1 MTFLHEQ
8 QSPPLLQLDGL
19 SMVYAA
25 PVLQDVHL
33 SLQAGEVRVLAGENG
48 AGKSTL
54 SKIICGLVT
63 PAAGAMRLCGAPY
76 APATRAQAEAAG
88 VRMVLQEL
96 SLVNTL
102 TVAENLFLRKLPRRF
117 GFVDYAALNAAAVSC
132 MAQVGLHLDPAT
144 PVSRLGIG
152 QRQMIEIAANISAD
166 CKVLILDEPTAMLTG
181 REVDLLFAQIE
192 RLKAKGVGIIYIS
205 HRLEETKRIADSI
218 SVLRDG
224 LVVGTHA
231 AAAISIPQVVKLM
244 VGREVGERLERP
256 APRASAISLRVDK
269 LRRGDVVRDVSFE
282 ARGGEIFGIAGLVG
296 SGRTETLRLIYG
308 ADRRDSG
315 AIFISGKECAIDSP
329 HAAVR
334 QGIAMVSEDRK
345 ELGLLLPQSIRVN
358 TTLSG
363 IAKVARWGWLNH
375 VKETAIAE
383 KIGNLMSLRASSVEQ
398 PVGQLSGGNQ
408 QKIAIGRWL
417 HRECDVMLF
426 DEPTRGIDVGAK
438 FEIYKLMAQL
448 AAQGKALVVV
458 SSDLVELMLLC
469 DRIGVM
475 SAGKLVRTFAR
486 AEASQDAIME
496 AAFSAYV
503 DTAPQT
509 VPPTSRIPQ

>member
-1 MTFLHEQ
+1 MT
-8 QSPPLLQLDGL
+8 SIIAPLLQLNGL
-19 SMVYAA
+19 SMSYAA

-33 SLQAGEVRVLAGENG
+33 SLMPGEVRVLAGENG

-54 SKIICGLVT
+54 SKIICGLVA
-63 PAAGAMRLCGAPY
+63 PLSGSMALNGAPF
-76 APATRAQAEAAG
+76 APATRAEAEACG

-102 TVAENLFLRKLPRRF
+102 SIAENLFLRKLPSRL
-117 GFVDYAALNAAAVSC
+117 GFVDYKTLNAAASAC
-132 MAQVGLHLDPAT
+132 MARVGLGALDPAT

-181 REVDLLFAQIE
+181 REVDLLFAQIA
-192 RLKAKGVGIIYIS
+192 RLKAQGVGIIYIS

-224 LVVGTHA
+224 LVVGTHRA
-231 AAAISIPQVVKLM
+231 GDISIAEVVKLM

-256 APRASAISLRVDK
+256 KAQPSAISLKVAH
-269 LRRGDVVRDVSFE
+269 LNRGSAVRDVSFE

-308 ADRRDSG
+308 ADRRDGGSI
-315 AIFISGKECAIDSP
+315 AVSGKECAIRSP
-329 HAAVR
+329 HDAVR
-334 QGIAMVSEDRK
+334 HGIAMVSEDRK
-345 ELGLLLPQSIRVN
+345 EQGLLLPQSIRVN
-358 TTLSG
+358 MTLSG
-363 IAKVARWGWLNH
+363 IARVATAGWLNR
-375 VKETAIAE
+375 VKEGALAE

-469 DRIGVM
+469 DRIAVM
-475 SAGKLVRTFAR
+475 SAGKMVRTFER

-503 DTAPQT
+503 EAAA
-509 VPPTSRIPQ
+509 

>member
-1 MTFLHEQ
+1 MTPSIQ
-8 QSPPLLQLDGL
+8 QPSQPLLQIKGL
-19 SMVYAA
+19 SMAYAG

-33 SLQAGEVRVLAGENG
+33 SLDAGEVRVLAGENG

-63 PAAGAMRLCGAPY
+63 PLAGAMLLNGAPF
-76 APATRAQAEAAG
+76 APASRAQAEACG

-102 TVAENLFLRKLPRRF
+102 TVAENLFLRKLPSRF
-117 GFVDYAALNAAAVSC
+117 GFVDYSALNAAAAAC
-132 MAQVGLHLDPAT
+132 MARVGLTSIDPAT
-144 PVSRLGIG
+144 PVARLGIG

-181 REVDLLFAQIE
+181 REVDLLFVQIE
-192 RLKAKGVGIIYIS
+192 RLKAQGVGIIYIS

-224 LVVGTHA
+224 LVVGTHKA
-231 AAAISIPQVVKLM
+231 DQISIPDVVKLM
-244 VGREVGERLERP
+244 VGREVGDRLDRP
-256 APRASAISLRVDK
+256 KPRPSAISLKVDG
-269 LRRGDVVRDVSFE
+269 LRRGDAVQDVSFE

-308 ADRRDSG
+308 ADRRDGGRISV
-315 AIFISGKECAIDSP
+315 SGKECAIDSP
-329 HAAVR
+329 YDAVR
-334 QGIAMVSEDRK
+334 NGIAMVSEDRK
-345 ELGLLLPQSIRVN
+345 EQGLLLPQSIRVN

-363 IAKVARWGWLNH
+363 IAKVATGGWLDKA
-375 VKETAIAE
+375 KESAIAE

-448 AAQGKALVVV
+448 AEQGKALVVV

-469 DRIGVM
+469 DRIAVM
-475 SAGKLVRTFAR
+475 SAGKMVRTFAR
-486 AEASQDAIME
+486 DEASQDAIME

-503 DTAPQT
+503 DAP
-509 VPPTSRIPQ
+509 RAA